1 MNQATTSSLSGNA
14 PKSRAARAEYP
25 PADYASRWPDAPP
38 RMAPRQIAEA
48 TAGVGAM
55 ASAAP
60 DGSVP
65 FGAGT
70 GPSASDAVQ
79 AVDAAYRVLIVED
92 DRSQGLFAQTILR
105 GAGIESNVVSEATE
119 VMSALR
125 QLKPDLVL
133 MDLHLERLTG
143 TDLTSMIRSE
153 SDFAHIPIVF
163 LTGDPDPERQ
173 FEVLEHGADD
183 YLSKPVRPR
192 LLISAVQSRIKRARA
207 LQQSRADTA
216 LRDPRSG
223 LHQRQY
229 VIDCINHALEQGSG
243 GAVQLVEVQGAQRIH
258 QSLGY
263 AALELL
269 MEQSGHII
277 GRLGGEHPIARLND
291 DSFLVFVPDANASQL
306 HALSL
311 RLHEDASSHTLP
323 LGGALQPLETAI
335 GYVLLDQGQATA
347 GHVIDAAEQALRK
360 ARQQPERVAGHVGS
374 AIAGSDHA
382 GDLQQVLGEDRLEL
396 VFQPVVA
403 VAGGDQ
409 AQFQVL
415 VRALGPDG
423 TVRPARDF
431 LPKVEE
437 AGLMPAVDRWVMEQ
451 AIAYLADHP
460 QRPARLFVT
469 QSPQTLA
476 DDTHAGW
483 LAQALGNRGVPRASL
498 VIDLRL
504 QDMQTSSATLRRF
517 SEGMVAAGIPLC
529 LSGYRQAPEYDAILN
544 QLPLDYIR
552 LSPDYSRGALHARD
566 EIRMLIDRLHRQ
578 GIQVIAQQLED
589 PQEAALLWMS
599 GIDFI
604 QGNLVQ
610 APQAALDFD
619 FSHAVL

>member
-14 PKSRAARAEYP
+14 PKPRAARAEYP

-38 RMAPRQIAEA
+38 RMAPRQITEA

-207 LQQSRADTA
+207 LQQSRAYTA

-269 MEQSGHII
+269 MEQAGHII

>member
-38 RMAPRQIAEA
+38 RMAPLQIAEA
-48 TAGVGAM
+48 TVGVGAM

-60 DGSVP
+60 DGSAPV
-65 FGAGT
+65 GAGI

-153 SDFAHIPIVF
+153 TGLAHMPIVF

-216 LRDPRSG
+216 LRDPRTG

-229 VIDCINHALEQGSG
+229 VIDCINQALEQGSG

-269 MEQSGHII
+269 MEQAGHII

-360 ARQQPERVAGHVGS
+360 ARQQPKRVAGHVGS